1 MNPADRLVRVER
13 VLWNGIVMREWM
25 TAFAAALEALVSP
38 QNGVTVMSL
47 RVKWGEVLDEFTR
60 SA

>member
-1 MNPADRLVRVER
+1 MDGTHTHEY
-13 VLWNGIVMREWM
+13 M
-25 TAFAAALEALVSP
+25 TAFAAALDALVSP

>member
-13 VLWNGIVMREWM
+13 VLWNGTHTYEYM
-25 TAFAAALEALVSP
+25 TAFAAALDALVSL

>member
-1 MNPADRLVRVER
+1 VRVER
-13 VLWNGIVMREWM
+13 VLWNDTRTYEYMP
-25 TAFAAALEALVSP
+25 AFAAALDALVSP

-47 RVKWGEVLDEFTR
+47 RVKWGEILDTFTS

>member
-1 MNPADRLVRVER
+1 MNQADRLVRVER
-13 VLWNGIVMREWM
+13 VLWNDTRTYEYMP
-25 TAFAAALEALVSP
+25 AFAAALDALVSP